1 MPLTK
6 KVHLHA
12 GDYCFGEE
20 NLELHTLLGSCVSV
34 TLWHPTLRIGGMC
47 HFALPAR
54 EGEAYDTL
62 NPRYGSDCFGLFQR
76 SAARYKVPLS
86 EFEAKIFGGGN
97 ILKNTALKG
106 YTEVQRIPVGDKN
119 VQVAFKFLMANNIE
133 MKVAHVGESG
143 YRKIIF
149 DIATG
154 DVWVKFTPVEKV
166 GDQHT
171 LSGKT

>member
-1 MPLTK
+1 MSPRK

-12 GDYCFGEE
+12 GDYCFGEA

-34 TLWHPTLRIGGMC
+34 TLWHPKLKIGGMC

-54 EGEAYDTL
+54 KDETDDKL

-76 SAARYKVPLS
+76 SVARYQTRLS

-97 ILKNTALKG
+97 ILKRTSDKEFA
-106 YTEVQRIPVGDKN
+106 TVQRKPVGDKN
-119 VQVAFKFLMANNIE
+119 VQVAFEFLMQHGIE

-149 DIATG
+149 DVATG
-154 DVWVKFTPVEKV
+154 EVWVKYRSVDKMGNT
-166 GDQHT
+166 DA
-171 LSGKT
+171 LSGRT

>member
-1 MPLTK
+1 MPPRK

-12 GDYCFGEE
+12 GDYCFGEA

-34 TLWHPTLRIGGMC
+34 TLWHPELKIGGMC
-47 HFALPAR
+47 HFALPVR
-54 EGEAYDTL
+54 KDEPGDKL

-76 SAARYKVPLS
+76 SVARYQIPLS

-97 ILKNTALKG
+97 ILNNTSSKAFAS
-106 YTEVQRIPVGDKN
+106 VQKTPVGDKN
-119 VQVAFKFLMANNIE
+119 VQVAFEFLMANNIE

-149 DIATG
+149 DVASG
-154 DVWVKFTPVEKV
+154 DVWVKFTPVENV
-166 GDQHT
+166 GDQNSLT
-171 LSGKT
+171 GKT